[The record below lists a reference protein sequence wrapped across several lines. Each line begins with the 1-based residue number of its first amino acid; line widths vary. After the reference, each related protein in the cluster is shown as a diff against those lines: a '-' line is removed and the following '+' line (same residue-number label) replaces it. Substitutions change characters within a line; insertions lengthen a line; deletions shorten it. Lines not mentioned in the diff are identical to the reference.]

1 MSGNGPKLWEQFN
14 NLYLTFTNL
23 PASCGEE
30 VIQWRDF
37 ADAVALFATRQN
49 QINSLLK
56 RRFTKSPH
64 SIGDMRALGANT
76 LVEATSN
83 LFRRSTDGRIL
94 ERLLNM
100 ETLLS
105 TLLAFEATD
114 PRDIVYAVL
123 SIANDTPYSDSDSA
137 AQITAS
143 ITDLRKLGDHRII
156 PNYDKSLV
164 EVCTDFVEYCVAKS
178 DSLDIL
184 VRHWAPAPK
193 RQPLDPDSPPQKMPT
208 WVSLITGSAFGDP
221 EAALQGRSNGD
232 SFVGISS
239 RQHQKNYN
247 ACASLRPWAIFDRHD
262 YGNAGETPSPQER
275 GHLQSHQHR
284 ATNLTPPTTPNSRP
298 CNGSLFV
305 KGIYLD
311 TIGQL
316 SPRAAQGMIFQECL
330 EMGGWIEE
338 DGLENVPD
346 LLWRT
351 FVADRGPDGK
361 SAPSWY
367 RRACLE
373 CLTHINQNGDLNT
386 GALMENHNTPT
397 TMVAFLKRVQRVVWN
412 RKFFRSRGGSYQD
425 ESDQLFGLAPT
436 KSKIGDWIVLLFG
449 CSVPVILRE
458 FKTADD
464 RYFELVGEAYVHGM
478 MDGEAFSR
486 EKPAYP
492 YDDFDATQTFKIR

>member
-1 MSGNGPKLWEQFN
+1 
-14 NLYLTFTNL
+14 
-23 PASCGEE
+23 
-30 VIQWRDF
+30 
-37 ADAVALFATRQN
+37 
-49 QINSLLK
+49 
-56 RRFTKSPH
+56 
-64 SIGDMRALGANT
+64 MRALGANT

-83 LFRRSTDGRIL
+83 LFRRATDGRIL

-100 ETLLS
+100 ETLVS

-137 AQITAS
+137 AQMTAS
-143 ITDLRKLGDHRII
+143 ISDLKNLGDHRII
-156 PNYDKSLV
+156 PNYDKTLV
-164 EVCTDFVEYCVAKS
+164 EICTDFIEYCVEES

-193 RQPLDPDSPPQKMPT
+193 RQRLDPDSPPQKMPT

-232 SFVGISS
+232 SFVGVSS

-247 ACASLRPWAIFDRHD
+247 ACASLRPWAVFDRHSYSD
-262 YGNAGETPSPQER
+262 DDDSQPSQSSENPQANQQR
-275 GHLQSHQHR
+275 TFNPIL
-284 ATNLTPPTTPNSRP
+284 LTPPTTPSSGS
-298 CNGSLFV
+298 CNGVLFV
-305 KGIYLD
+305 RGVFLD

-316 SPRAAQGMIFQECL
+316 SPRAAQGMILQECL
-330 EMGGWIEE
+330 EMGGWTDE

-346 LLWRT
+346 SLWRT

-373 CLTHINQNGDLNT
+373 CLTHITQNGDLST
-386 GALMENHNTPT
+386 GALMENQNTPS
-397 TMVAFLKRVQRVVWN
+397 TMVTFLKRVQRVVWN
-412 RKFFRSRGGSYQD
+412 RKFFRSRGGVHED
-425 ESDQLFGLAPT
+425 EEQLFGLAPT
-436 KSKIGDWIVLLFG
+436 KSQVGDLIVILFG

-458 FKTADD
+458 FTTKGDH
-464 RYFELVGEAYVHGM
+464 YFELVGEAYVHGM
-478 MDGEAFSR
+478 MDGETFSR
-486 EKPAYP
+486 EKPEYP
-492 YDDFDATQTFKIR
+492 YDDFDATVTFKIR

>member
-1 MSGNGPKLWEQFN
+1 
-14 NLYLTFTNL
+14 
-23 PASCGEE
+23 
-30 VIQWRDF
+30 
-37 ADAVALFATRQN
+37 
-49 QINSLLK
+49 
-56 RRFTKSPH
+56 
-64 SIGDMRALGANT
+64 
-76 LVEATSN
+76 
-83 LFRRSTDGRIL
+83 
-94 ERLLNM
+94 M
-100 ETLLS
+100 ETLVS

-137 AQITAS
+137 AQMTAS
-143 ITDLRKLGDHRII
+143 IADLKTLGDHRII
-156 PNYDKSLV
+156 PNYDKTLV
-164 EVCTDFVEYCVAKS
+164 EICTDFIEYCVEKS

-193 RQPLDPDSPPQKMPT
+193 KRVLDPDTPPQKMPT

-247 ACASLRPWAIFDRHD
+247 ACASLQPWALFDRHEYND
-262 YGNAGETPSPQER
+262 AENYQSPQSPTSKE
-275 GHLQSHQHR
+275 HPHPALF
-284 ATNLTPPTTPNSRP
+284 TPPTTPRP
-298 CNGSLFV
+298 GPCSGILFV
-305 KGIYLD
+305 KGICLD

-316 SPRAAQGMIFQECL
+316 SPRAAQGMILQECL
-330 EMGGWIEE
+330 EMGGWSDE

-346 LLWRT
+346 SLWRT

-373 CLTHINQNGDLNT
+373 CLTHITQNGDLST
-386 GALMENHNTPT
+386 GALMENQNTPT
-397 TMVAFLKRVQRVVWN
+397 TMVTFLKRVQRVVWN
-412 RKFFRSRGGSYQD
+412 RKFFRSRGGVYQD
-425 ESDQLFGLAPT
+425 EREQLFGLAPT
-436 KSKIGDWIVLLFG
+436 KSQVGDLIVILFG

-458 FKTADD
+458 FHARDD
-464 RYFELVGEAYVHGM
+464 HYFELVGEAYVHGM

-486 EKPAYP
+486 EKPEYP
-492 YDDFDATQTFKIR
+492 YDEFEATRTFKIR